1 MNTTSR
7 IQTRI
12 QEIEQKMENRS
23 PPESLPVF
31 NGNKK
36 ENDLKDELETLAQRI
51 EYIESNTH
59 EMAMQFQKVKELSQS
74 SVKNGTASTHSH
86 GGGKE
91 DFTKMEEFVQTKT
104 ASLKH
109 CIETLSGSLRED
121 IDDIKIDRKLLKE
134 RVDVCNHNVKTMNS
148 SLSDKL
154 NDVMERISTL
164 EQKFD
169 ALHKRQNS
177 LEKHTTNVERSQPE
191 PKLVEEKESEDTGAT
206 TSDDIL
212 KELENLSS
220 QNQTAEE
227 TDPAARRRV
236 NRRKKPVE

>member
-1 MNTTSR
+1 M
-7 IQTRI
+7 
-12 QEIEQKMENRS
+12 QEIEQKVNNTPS
-23 PPESLPVF
+23 PESLPVY

-59 EMAMQFQKVKELSQS
+59 DMAMQFQKVKEIAQS
-74 SVKNGTASTHSH
+74 SSKNATVSAHNNS
-86 GGGKE
+86 GGKE

-104 ASLKH
+104 ASLKNS
-109 CIETLSGSLRED
+109 IETLGGSLREE

-134 RVDVCNHNVKTMNS
+134 RVDVCNHNVKTNNA

-154 NDVMERISTL
+154 NDVMDRISTL

-169 ALHKRQNS
+169 ALHIRQNT
-177 LEKHTTNVERSQPE
+177 LEKHSDVQHNTHKNVP
-191 PKLVEEKESEDTGAT
+191 EKEDTQAGF
-206 TSDDIL
+206 SDDIL
-212 KELENLSS
+212 KELENLSG
-220 QNQTAEE
+220 QNQAAEE
-227 TDPAARRRV
+227 NDPAARRRI